1 MARPYK
7 TGLDYFE
14 LDCNLDEKIRLIQ
27 AEFGL
32 KGFAVVVLLYKDIY
46 AGQGYY
52 MSWDDERLL
61 LFMSENGVAG
71 GDKNLITQVVEAC
84 IRRGIFSEE
93 LFFLFYILTSRGIQK
108 RYFNAVARRENVET
122 KKEYLI
128 IKVTQKSINVNRNS
142 VNVNRNSVNADKST
156 QRKEEKRK
164 EEDIKADAS
173 ISNDAE
179 DDGMNPMELLEIWD
193 KEEKSKEKNWNE

>member
-93 LFFLFYILTSRGIQK
+93 LFRKYHILTSRGIQK

-128 IKVTQKSINVNRNS
+128 IKVAQKSINVNRNS

-164 EEDIKADAS
+164 EENIKAAAS

>member
-71 GDKNLITQVVEAC
+71 RDKNLITQVVEAC

-93 LFFLFYILTSRGIQK
+93 LFRKYHILTSRGIQK

-164 EEDIKADAS
+164 EENIKADAS

>member
-93 LFFLFYILTSRGIQK
+93 LFRKYHILTSRGIQK

-142 VNVNRNSVNADKST
+142 VNADKST

-164 EEDIKADAS
+164 EENIKADAS

>member
-93 LFFLFYILTSRGIQK
+93 LFRKYHILTSRGIQK

-128 IKVTQKSINVNRNS
+128 IKVAQKSINVNRNS

-164 EEDIKADAS
+164 EENIKAAAS

-179 DDGMNPMELLEIWD
+179 DDGMNPRELLEIWD
-193 KEEKSKEKNWNE
+193 KEEKSKEKN